1 MPIQLTNPTPLYAA
15 VGAGDALV
23 AKVRGADVPKVN
35 FDVDVLLKDLKTVQG
50 QAKAIRVSELPSQ
63 FKKISIADLQTQVR
77 SLQTQLK
84 SVQGQVQ
91 HTATDTVG
99 QLGRAYTDFAKR
111 GEEVVTSVRQRDF
124 VGDVRSGVDDLAGK
138 ARSGAADV
146 IGDVKGR
153 VGKVQRDV
161 EPTTKPVTPDEPTA
175 KPATEAA
182 TSKPAAKSST
192 AKASSTKASTAK
204 KAPAKKSST
213 ASKSTATKSAAK
225 KSTPKK
231 S

>member
-1 MPIQLTNPTPLYAA
+1 MPIQLSNPTPLYAA

-50 QAKAIRVSELPSQ
+50 QAKSIRVSELPGQ
-63 FKKISIADLQTQVR
+63 FKKISISDLQSQVR
-77 SLQTQLK
+77 SLQGQLK

-111 GEEVVTSVRQRDF
+111 GEEVVNNVRKRDF
-124 VGDVRSGVDDLAGK
+124 VDEVRSGVDDLAGK
-138 ARSGAADV
+138 ARSGAAEV

-153 VGKVQRDV
+153 VVKTPRDS
-161 EPTTKPVTPDEPTA
+161 EPTPAPVEEP
-175 KPATEAA
+175 AA
-182 TSKPAAKSST
+182 TSATSGEPAATST
-192 AKASSTKASTAK
+192 ATKSTAARATVSKSTAK
-204 KAPAKKSST
+204 KAPAKKTPT
-213 ASKSTATKSAAK
+213 AKKSTATKSAAK
-225 KSTPKK
+225 KSTAKK
-231 S
+231 SQ